1 MLTPVPLP
9 DFRDSARALMHDLP
23 RLRAAI
29 NEAKVLL
36 SALRGECTCPAPDPK
51 HCRCVQRW
59 RAHSA
64 CRMWEGAEAGLYL
77 LREEYRAVYA
87 EATGDV
93 WGEDA
98 HGLVLVGP
106 LDGERTTHVLS
117 GNRWVP
123 SAILPAWWGDEA
135 VHSSHRAV
143 LLGKWHEDCLKAE
156 SEPRR
161 QAAKRSIFSA
171 WDNAW
176 PEKPARRLPNGSWP
190 YAWPLLCNRCLVE
203 GTVLAE
209 QPTGFSPISCPA
221 CAGKGYIL
229 RIGPGGFL
237 SEEEETMNSDANPKI
252 EYRTGLPTIEQIR
265 AHEARGGWWMSHDP
279 SNGHLVSDYNELD
292 VAKLRVRDHVVQQLR
307 FVDGKAIWRRSVCGE
322 ERLYRPV
329 LLDGTP
335 CPWPETEK

>member
-51 HCRCVQRW
+51 HRRCVQRW

-64 CRMWEGAEAGLYL
+64 CCMWEGAEAGLYL

-87 EATGDV
+87 EATGEV

-98 HGLVLVGP
+98 HVLVLLGP
-106 LDGERTTHVLS
+106 LDGERATHVLS

-143 LLGKWHEDCLKAE
+143 LLGKWHDDLLKRKPLEYHRVLIRSVFATWEDA
-156 SEPRR
+156 
-161 QAAKRSIFSA
+161 
-171 WDNAW
+171 
-176 PEKPARRLPNGSWP
+176 PASRLPNGSWP
-190 YAWPLLCNRCLVE
+190 YAWPVPCLVCS
-203 GTVLAE
+203 GKD
-209 QPTGFSPISCPA
+209 CD
-221 CAGKGYIL
+221 GKGYIL
-229 RIGPGGFL
+229 RVGPKNDP
-237 SEEEETMNSDANPKI
+237 TQK
-252 EYRTGLPTIEQIR
+252 TGKP
-265 AHEARGGWWMSHDP
+265 
-279 SNGHLVSDYNELD
+279 
-292 VAKLRVRDHVVQQLR
+292 
-307 FVDGKAIWRRSVCGE
+307 
-322 ERLYRPV
+322 
-329 LLDGTP
+329 
-335 CPWPETEK
+335 